1 MMNKALRI
9 GRILLSLT
17 VFMSLTVGLVV
28 SSAFLDPVAHWIG
41 RIQFMPA
48 VMTFSLGVFVVWLII
63 TLVFGRVYCSAACPI
78 GLIQD
83 ISARVFHRRKIYR
96 FRQPFNP
103 LRYAVLAVTLICLML
118 GLLAIPAFVD
128 PYTLYLRFCS
138 GCIAPVADALGI
150 HTPSAPPYDP
160 LDTPLTRAIAG
171 SALGVA
177 VTVMVMAVVVI
188 VSARSGRLIC
198 STVCP
203 VGTTLGFVSR
213 FAIFQIDIDT
223 DKCIQC
229 RRCADVCK
237 AECLDLNDHV
247 VDGSRCVN
255 CFNCINVCPNDAIHY
270 TTRRKQLSIP
280 LMQSVKPISP
290 KTEATLDT
298 ASPDCDHTSCKS
310 TTGNETIS

>member
-17 VFMSLTVGLVV
+17 VFMSLTVGLVI
-28 SSAFLDPVAHWIG
+28 SSAFLDPVARWIG

-83 ISARVFHRRKIYR
+83 ISSRVFHRHKIYR
-96 FRQPFNP
+96 YRQPFNP
-103 LRYAVLAVTLICLML
+103 LRYTVLAVTLICLML

-138 GCIAPVADALGI
+138 GCIAPVADAIGI
-150 HTPSAPPYDP
+150 QTPAAPPYDP

-177 VTVMVMAVVVI
+177 VTVMVMSVVVI
-188 VSARSGRLIC
+188 VSARSGRLI
-198 STVCP
+198 
-203 VGTTLGFVSR
+203 
-213 FAIFQIDIDT
+213 
-223 DKCIQC
+223 
-229 RRCADVCK
+229 
-237 AECLDLNDHV
+237 
-247 VDGSRCVN
+247 
-255 CFNCINVCPNDAIHY
+255 
-270 TTRRKQLSIP
+270 
-280 LMQSVKPISP
+280 
-290 KTEATLDT
+290 
-298 ASPDCDHTSCKS
+298 
-310 TTGNETIS
+310 